1 MPRFRTNSE
10 SWTKRCGRIL
20 ATVAL
25 FRLYGC
31 TIGPQIRQEVVFV
44 RTVDSSG
51 KPVSVARVAE
61 NRKVKV
67 IVLDKDGKPV
77 PTVLD
82 VGGWNVSLPEPVPEQ
97 DEPKKEPG
105 K

>member
-1 MPRFRTNSE
+1 M
-10 SWTKRCGRIL
+10 L
-20 ATVAL
+20 AM

-31 TIGPQIRQEVVFV
+31 TIGPQVRQEVVWV
-44 RTVDSSG
+44 RTVDSGG

-67 IVLDKDGKPV
+67 VVLDKDGKPV

-82 VGGWNVSLPEPVPEQ
+82 IGGWNVSLPEPVQ
-97 DEPKKEPG
+97 DEPKKELI